1 MKSIKLLVYT
11 SILVLLTLPAFGQ
24 STDGKALKVNQ
35 QRIERRIQELSEFG
49 RDATGKG
56 YRVAYSKGDVAA
68 RVWLI
73 DLMEKAGLAVS
84 IDYAGNL
91 IGKRNG
97 KNDALKPIAFG
108 SHIDMVP
115 DGGNYDGCVGSIA
128 ALEIMEV
135 LKEGE
140 VVTEHPLEM
149 IIFSNEEGAVFGSRA
164 MVQAIDPD
172 VLASISHS
180 GLSIEEGIKMIG
192 GNAADSEL
200 RKSGSL
206 AAFLELHIEQ
216 GQVLDQENIQIGVVE
231 GIVGFRLW
239 EIEIEGSANHA
250 GTTPMHLRR
259 DALVAASKLIV
270 MINELTTKMEGD
282 QVATVGQISITPG
295 AGNVIPGKATL
306 SLEIR
311 DLSIAKIET
320 LIAEIKRGGLE
331 IEKSTQT
338 NITFRKRDFFSDP
351 ALMDEQI
358 QTSIAES
365 AKSLGL
371 SYKNMPSGAGHDTQ
385 EMANIAPV
393 GMIFVPSVNGISHS
407 PKEFTKAADMANG
420 ANVLLQT
427 ILALDKK

>member
-200 RKSGSL
+200 RKPGSL